1 MIDGENLKMGR
12 GHSFFFL
19 WGWLWIEMPET
30 VDFKSFSPY
39 SQITLQAKHL
49 PGSLS
54 RSYVSEKESMLKSD
68 NGGKILPIVPF

>member
-1 MIDGENLKMGR
+1 
-12 GHSFFFL
+12 
-19 WGWLWIEMPET
+19 MPET